1 MLTLSAFA
9 KGRDVEPKTVS
20 IYMKRHNMT
29 YNKDK
34 GLTDEQIAILDEVYP
49 IPKPVIVVN
58 GLSAEEERQL
68 REELDEV
75 RKKLDVAKDKIIEL
89 TERNATLQLLEDKA
103 SLQEQEL
110 QRLKSRNLWERL
122 INKGV

>member
-9 KGRDVEPKTVS
+9 RGRDVEPKTVS

-34 GLTDEQIAILDEVYP
+34 GLTDEQIAILDEIYP
-49 IPKPVIVVN
+49 IPNPVIVVN

>member
-9 KGRDVEPKTVS
+9 RGRDVEPKTVS

-34 GLTDEQIAILDEVYP
+34 GLTDEQIAILDEIYP

-58 GLSAEEERQL
+58 GLPAEEERQL

-103 SLQEQEL
+103 RLQEQEL

>member
-9 KGRDVEPKTVS
+9 RGGDVEPKTVS

-34 GLTDEQIAILDEVYP
+34 GLTDEQIAILDEIYP

-58 GLSAEEERQL
+58 GLPAEEERQL

>member
-9 KGRDVEPKTVS
+9 RGRDVEPKTVS

-34 GLTDEQIAILDEVYP
+34 GLTDEQIAILDEIYP

-58 GLSAEEERQL
+58 GLPAEEERQL

>member
-9 KGRDVEPKTVS
+9 RGRDVEPKTVS

-34 GLTDEQIAILDEVYP
+34 GLTDEQIAILDEIYP

-58 GLSAEEERQL
+58 GLPAEEERQL

-75 RKKLDVAKDKIIEL
+75 RKMLDVAKDKIIEL

>member
-9 KGRDVEPKTVS
+9 RGRDVEPKTVS

-34 GLTDEQIAILDEVYP
+34 GLTDEQIAILDEIYP

-58 GLSAEEERQL
+58 GLPAEEERQL
-68 REELDEV
+68 REELDDV

>member
-9 KGRDVEPKTVS
+9 RGRDVEPKTVS

-34 GLTDEQIAILDEVYP
+34 GLTDEQIAILDEIYP

-58 GLSAEEERQL
+58 GLPAEEERQL

-89 TERNATLQLLEDKA
+89 TESNATLQLVEDKA

>member
-9 KGRDVEPKTVS
+9 RGRDVEPKTVS
-20 IYMKRHNMT
+20 IYMKRHKMT
-29 YNKDK
+29 YDKDK

-49 IPKPVIVVN
+49 IPKPVVVIQ
-58 GLSAEEERQL
+58 GLPAEEERKL
-68 REELDEV
+68 REDLQ
-75 RKKLDVAKDKIIEL
+75 VALQRLSVAQERIVEL
-89 TERNATLQLLEDKA
+89 TEKNATLQLLEDKA

-110 QRLKSRNLWERL
+110 QRLKSRSLWERL

>member
-9 KGRDVEPKTVS
+9 RGRDVEPKTVS

>member
-9 KGRDVEPKTVS
+9 RGRDVEPKTVS

-34 GLTDEQIAILDEVYP
+34 GLTDEQIAILDEIYP

-58 GLSAEEERQL
+58 GLPAEEERQL
-68 REELDEV
+68 REELDDV

-110 QRLKSRNLWERL
+110 QRLRSRNLWERL

>member
-9 KGRDVEPKTVS
+9 RGRDVEPKTVS
-20 IYMKRHNMT
+20 IYMKRHKMT
-29 YNKDK
+29 YDKDK
-34 GLTDEQIAILDEVYP
+34 GLTDEQIAILDEIYP

-58 GLSAEEERQL
+58 GLPAEEERQL

>member
-9 KGRDVEPKTVS
+9 RGRDVEPKTVS

-34 GLTDEQIAILDEVYP
+34 GLTDEQIAILDEIYP